1 MRRSM
6 GVLTRKAILA
16 EIEAGRSSIDRYA
29 TDQAGPALTDLT
41 LGDEIRVIESG
52 RAPVYR
58 GRFVDQ
64 GEL

>member
-16 EIEAGRSSIDRYA
+16 HIEAGRSSIDPYA
-29 TDQAGPALTDLT
+29 TDQAGPALIDLT

-52 RAPVYR
+52 RGAVDR
-58 GRFVDQ
+58 GRFVDP